1 MNYCNQCGERVVLK
15 TPEND
20 NRLRFVCSSCEFIH
34 YQNPNI
40 IAGALPLVIDSD
52 DIEKVLLCRRAIEP
66 KHGYW
71 TLPAGFMEN
80 EETLEEAAA
89 RESSEEA
96 NLTFDELKLYTVM
109 SLPHISQVYMI
120 YIGQAKNEF
129 SPGIES
135 LETKLFTED
144 QIPWDE
150 LAFPV
155 VVNTLKNYYAD
166 RSNLALDK
174 KQVSKDSMID
184 INHFPIHTSSMHR

>member
-1 MNYCNQCGERVVLK
+1 MNYCNQCGHKVVLE

-20 NRLRFVCSSCEFIH
+20 NRLRYVCTSCQFIH

-40 IAGALPLVIDSD
+40 IAGSLPLIIDD
-52 DIEKVLLCRRAIEP
+52 GIEKVLLCRRAIEP

-96 NLTFDELKLYTVM
+96 NLTFTNLKLYTVM

-120 YIGQAKNEF
+120 
-129 SPGIES
+129 S
-135 LETKLFTED
+135 LS
-144 QIPWDE
+144 
-150 LAFPV
+150 
-155 VVNTLKNYYAD
+155 LK
-166 RSNLALDK
+166 K
-174 KQVSKDSMID
+174 
-184 INHFPIHTSSMHR
+184 H